1 MKTLILS
8 LMLLAAAFIQ
18 PAHAQKPSDK
28 ETQEAGELARLEKS
42 LENINADLQEKKLEY
57 SWKMAEAYMEYCKG
71 LTSIEGT
78 NLEPRLTQLA
88 TVLKPQ
94 ELEPLRLAYEKAN
107 KELYARLDTYPEYVL
122 LDSLSKKSLDT
133 ETRNN
138 ARMALK
144 EFYKEIYN
152 EDAQYKELLLKKKS
166 ALKEHYIACVA
177 YLLDE
182 SKRDNTLMP
191 EKVVPNNVKRELKES
206 DVSLQQLTMEI
217 NNLENLQRQAI
228 RKCQQLKYG
237 ISNRELEE

>member
-1 MKTLILS
+1 MKALVLS
-8 LMLLAAAFIQ
+8 LMLLAAGFMQSAN
-18 PAHAQKPSDK
+18 AQKSSDK
-28 ETQEAGELARLEKS
+28 ESQKANQLARLEKS

-57 SWKMAEAYMEYCKG
+57 SWKMAEAYMKYCKG
-71 LTSIEGT
+71 LTTIEGT

-94 ELEPLRLAYEKAN
+94 ELEPLRQAYEKAD

-138 ARMALK
+138 AKMTLK

-182 SKRDNTLMP
+182 SRRGNTLMP
-191 EKVVPNNVKRELKES
+191 EKVVPNNVKRELVDA
-206 DVSLQQLTMEI
+206 DVTLQQLTMEI
-217 NNLENLQRQAI
+217 NNLENLQRQTI

-237 ISNRELEE
+237 IKDKDLEE